1 MGSMTQALRSVT
13 GADEAERRTKERLDL
28 LLLAAKAKIQAY
40 RDEINEAFLNP
51 AIIDKKQIPGIR
63 AIRFIEQYHVAS
75 RESFSTQVGDH
86 LTAAIDA
93 FFSIGGKDEDSKK
106 AVQSGVKSLISAALD
121 GFIGATS
128 AGETEQKVYVV
139 VPENN
144 AFVRVDIAC
153 WKYNFTQEKIIAQSD
168 SAVAYVLCKSVVDHS
183 VLAIDELIYLATEA
197 LSKDAAQRNLNP
209 DGSPRAPVTC
219 ADQTDNGKVTEALLK
234 MGYSSGTITSQ
245 LANSIVKSKLKV
257 KTPGAQETKSFGYDD
272 VANMAAAQVHL
283 TLLQVPSAQVPE
295 AELDKHTW
303 IQEPDIL
310 DTYSGAGRV
319 PPSIGVVEAYIE
331 ELIRVWKKLKEDR
344 RD

>member
-1 MGSMTQALRSVT
+1 MGSMTQALRSMS
-13 GADEAERRTKERLDL
+13 GADDAERRIKERLDL
-28 LLLAAKAKIQAY
+28 LLLAAKAKIQSY

-75 RESFSTQVGDH
+75 RESFSTQVADH

-93 FFSIGGKDEDSKK
+93 FFSIGGKDEGSKT
-106 AVQSGVKSLISAALD
+106 AVQNGVKSLISAALD
-121 GFIGATS
+121 GFIGSTS
-128 AGETEQKVYVV
+128 AGETEQKIYVV

-168 SAVAYVLCKSVVDHS
+168 SAVAYVLCKSVIDHS

-197 LSKDAAQRNLNP
+197 LSKDASFRNP
-209 DGSPRAPVTC
+209 APTVACQDET
-219 ADQTDNGKVTEALLK
+219 NSISVLSALSK
-234 MGYSSGTITSQ
+234 MGYKDGDITKQ
-245 LANSIVKSKLKV
+245 LANSIAKGKLKV
-257 KTPGAQETKSFGYDD
+257 KIAGALTPADWTYSD
-272 VANMAAAQVHL
+272 VAKMAASSTKL
-283 TLLQVPSAQVPE
+283 TLLELPAQTPSDAD
-295 AELDKHTW
+295 LGKFTW
-303 IQEPDIL
+303 ILEPDVL
-310 DTYSGAGRV
+310 DNHSGAGRV
-319 PPSIGVVEAYIE
+319 PPNINVVEAYIE